1 MAASQRKKK
10 QQQTKKKLLKHKQLI
25 NAPVY
30 VHMFICTYMQMHRER
45 EKEKWKPL
53 WKATGN
59 AKKKAETHKTE
70 KNRFKESFL
79 KTKALNARP
88 EYI

>member
-1 MAASQRKKK
+1 
-10 QQQTKKKLLKHKQLI
+10 
-25 NAPVY
+25 
-30 VHMFICTYMQMHRER
+30 MHRER